1 VTENAPVPYPT
12 AGFAYPVAPPVPA
25 FAPAKVSSPDIAAP
39 QVDVAPSVV
48 EAPAPAIAQQQVEKP
63 KFFPLVPTETSKFV
77 SQPVIE
83 ASLVPAQKAP
93 PALAPP
99 ELVKEITPAPAQEHV
114 SAEPASESIEEVQEV
129 TAQGDQLVESPF
141 DISSSLN
148 REPQTNSIVLDQ
160 IPDALTVSDIIT
172 DAGQILATGSIEL
185 PTLTGEVTI
194 VSDSPEADQAD
205 LLDSASVTISTVAPV
220 RAPSVINSKAQ
231 LGVLPSKRRKSQGQL
246 MAMLTLSIMIV
257 TVGTLYAMAA
267 ILGFIK

>member
-25 FAPAKVSSPDIAAP
+25 FAPAKISSAETAAP
-39 QVDVAPSVV
+39 QVDEAPSVV
-48 EAPAPAIAQQQVEKP
+48 EAPATAIAQQQVEKP

-77 SQPVIE
+77 SQPAGEGSLGLAQE
-83 ASLVPAQKAP
+83 AQAVPAQPETVAP
-93 PALAPP
+93 AHP
-99 ELVKEITPAPAQEHV
+99 ELAQELLF
-114 SAEPASESIEEVQEV
+114 AEAASESLEEVEEV
-129 TAQGDQLVESPF
+129 TSPEDQLVESPF

>member
-1 VTENAPVPYPT
+1 M
-12 AGFAYPVAPPVPA
+12 PA
-25 FAPAKVSSPDIAAP
+25 FAPAKTSTPATAAP
-39 QVDVAPSVV
+39 QVDDAPKVAEVL
-48 EAPAPAIAQQQVEKP
+48 APAIDPQQVEKP

-77 SQPVIE
+77 SQPSVE
-83 ASLVPAQKAP
+83 AYPAQAQEAQAVPAQ
-93 PALAPP
+93 P
-99 ELVKEITPAPAQEHV
+99 ETVASAQPEVAQDLVF
-114 SAEPASESIEEVQEV
+114 AEAASESLVEVEEVTSPE
-129 TAQGDQLVESPF
+129 DQLVESPF